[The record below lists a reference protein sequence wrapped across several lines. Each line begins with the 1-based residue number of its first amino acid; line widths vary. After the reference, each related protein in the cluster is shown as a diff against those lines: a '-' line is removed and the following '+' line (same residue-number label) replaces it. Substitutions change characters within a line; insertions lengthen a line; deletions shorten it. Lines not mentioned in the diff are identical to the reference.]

1 MHSFKLK
8 TALSSHQQQLQLK
21 SLYLINI
28 LNLLNNPGFI
38 FYFTFASIIALVNFS
53 TTFVDLSD

>member
-8 TALSSHQQQLQLK
+8 TALSSHQQLQLK

-28 LNLLNNPGFI
+28 LNLLNNSGFI

-53 TTFVDLSD
+53 AIFADLSN